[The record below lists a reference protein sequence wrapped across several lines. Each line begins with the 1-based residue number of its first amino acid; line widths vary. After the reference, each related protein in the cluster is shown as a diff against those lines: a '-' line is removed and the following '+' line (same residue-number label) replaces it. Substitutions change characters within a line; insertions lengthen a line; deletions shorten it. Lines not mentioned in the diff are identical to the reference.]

1 MRQSRHL
8 VEWQGEL
15 YTAEPLKTLTRVSSL
30 PPVWA
35 VSRRGEFIGTLP
47 DRPEE
52 TTKEFEVRCAKWLHE
67 VYLNPCN
74 PRQGCHLESGRRM
87 AASPFSSA
95 RPMVLVVDDEPVA
108 LAVLQ
113 RTLEPHYHVLT
124 ASDGLE
130 ALNIIEASG
139 PDIRVVVTDVRMP
152 GLSGPA
158 LAAHLARLNRSPAI
172 LFVSGFTDPDVPGEV
187 LAKPFQP
194 DALLSAVS
202 RLLEG
207 QERGGSRPD

>member
-1 MRQSRHL
+1 MMNCSKVSL
-8 VEWQGEL
+8 GLASGPPGE
-15 YTAEPLKTLTRVSSL
+15 ACDGESASSASGSAPGRSSKSYS
-30 PPVWA
+30 PP
-35 VSRRGEFIGTLP
+35 
-47 DRPEE
+47 
-52 TTKEFEVRCAKWLHE
+52 
-67 VYLNPCN
+67 
-74 PRQGCHLESGRRM
+74 
-87 AASPFSSA
+87 PFSFE
-95 RPMVLVVDDEPVA
+95 PPWLVSLLALLPNFEPVA

-130 ALNIIEASG
+130 ALNVIGAWG
-139 PDIRVVVTDVRMP
+139 PVIRVVVTDVRMP

-172 LFVSGFTDPDVPGEV
+172 LFVSGFSDPDVPGEV

-202 RLLEG
+202 RLLES
-207 QERGGSRPD
+207 QERSGSRPD

>member
-1 MRQSRHL
+1 MGIGIPSLAVRCHTSPRRGLLVPDCTSFPETVDRFPEPVHL
-8 VEWQGEL
+8 PRML
-15 YTAEPLKTLTRVSSL
+15 SKCTL
-30 PPVWA
+30 PPVTH
-35 VSRRGEFIGTLP
+35 G
-47 DRPEE
+47 
-52 TTKEFEVRCAKWLHE
+52 
-67 VYLNPCN
+67 
-74 PRQGCHLESGRRM
+74 QGCHLEPGRRM
-87 AASPFSSA
+87 ASSPISSA
-95 RPMVLVVDDEPVA
+95 RPVVLVVDDEPVA

-130 ALNIIEASG
+130 ALNVIGAWG
-139 PDIRVVVTDVRMP
+139 PVIRVVVTDVRMP

-207 QERGGSRPD
+207 QERSGSRPD

>member
-1 MRQSRHL
+1 MMPAIALAIDLLVPFITAPAGSLAARGGHL
-8 VEWQGEL
+8 GGG
-15 YTAEPLKTLTRVSSL
+15 TT
-30 PPVWA
+30 
-35 VSRRGEFIGTLP
+35 VSRFVP
-47 DRPEE
+47 DRPCY
-52 TTKEFEVRCAKWLHE
+52 TDALE
-67 VYLNPCN
+67 VYLTPVTHG
-74 PRQGCHLESGRRM
+74 QGCHLEPGRRM
-87 AASPFSSA
+87 ASSPISSA
-95 RPMVLVVDDEPVA
+95 RPVVLVVDDEPVA

-130 ALNIIEASG
+130 ALNIIEAWG
-139 PDIRVVVTDVRMP
+139 PGIRVVVTDVRMP

-202 RLLEG
+202 RLLES
-207 QERGGSRPD
+207 QERSGSPPD